1 VSDSRRDQS
10 APSEVV
16 VRSSTGQDWRHYRNL
31 RLQALSSAPTAFG
44 STYSGEAD
52 RSEEFWRGRA
62 GNPRAVLA
70 FAGDVAV
77 GIAVDYDD
85 PDEPAGSRS
94 LVSMF
99 VAPGYRGTGLST
111 LLIDA
116 VAAGAR
122 DDGAAELVLW
132 VTEGNTA
139 ARKRYEH
146 SGFVPTGHT
155 QPLPHD
161 PASTEHR
168 MALDLSATTT
178 PTTRVLTVGID
189 VGGTTI
195 KAALVDAAGPSAVL
209 ARAVAASPEPGPD
222 AGAAVLA
229 AAAALVD
236 ELTQQAVDRGLP
248 APAAVGIAVP
258 GIIDEPAGVAV
269 FASAFGWADEPVRDE
284 LAGRT
289 GLPVAFGHDVR
300 SAGLAEWRI
309 GAGRGSGNV
318 LVVALGTGIGAAV
331 VVDGRL
337 LTAGGYAGQVGHIVV
352 QPDGPLCGCGQR
364 GCVGMLA
371 SARAIHQRYAAAS
384 GRAVADV
391 DGAREVAALVA
402 ARDPVALTVWAAAI
416 VDLVEMLVA
425 VITVLGPSRLV
436 LAGGPSD
443 AGELLVAPVRDGL
456 AAALT
461 FQRRPEVVVA
471 ELGSDAGVLG
481 SALAAADLAARGASA
496 RGAVTRA

>member
-1 VSDSRRDQS
+1 VSDSRRDPS
-10 APSEVV
+10 AASEVTI
-16 VRSSTGQDWRHYRNL
+16 RPATAEDWRRYRDI
-31 RLQALSSAPTAFG
+31 RLQALSSVPAAFG
-44 STYSGEAD
+44 STYSGEVD
-52 RSEEFWRGRA
+52 RTEELWRERA
-62 GNPRAVLA
+62 GNPRALLA
-70 FAGDVAV
+70 FAGDLTV
-77 GIAVDYDD
+77 GIAVGYDD
-85 PDEPAGSRS
+85 PDEPGGSRS

-99 VAPGYRGTGLST
+99 VAPGHRGTGLST
-111 LLIDA
+111 RLIDA

-122 DDGAAELVLW
+122 DDGAQELVLW
-132 VTEGNTA
+132 VTDGNDA
-139 ARKRYEH
+139 ARKRYEY
-146 SGFVPTGHT
+146 SGFVATGHT

-161 PASTEHR
+161 PTATEHR
-168 MALDLSATTT
+168 MALDLSVTELQA
-178 PTTRVLTVGID
+178 TRVVTVGID

-195 KAALVDAAGPSAVL
+195 KAALVDAAAPSILL
-209 ARAVAASPEPGPD
+209 ARAVAPSPEPGPD

-229 AAAALVD
+229 AAVGLVGELRRQAADL
-236 ELTQQAVDRGLP
+236 GLP
-248 APAAVGIAVP
+248 APAAIGIAVP

-269 FASAFGWADEPVRDE
+269 FASAFGWSDEPVRDE
-284 LAGRT
+284 LSRRT

-309 GAGRGSGNV
+309 GAGRGSENV
-318 LVVALGTGIGAAV
+318 LVVALGTGIGSAV

-337 LTAGGYAGQVGHIVV
+337 LTAGGYAGQLGHIVV
-352 QPDGPLCGCGQR
+352 RPDGPLCGCGQR

-384 GRAVADV
+384 GRAVTEV

-402 ARDPVALTVWAAAI
+402 AGDPVALGVWADAI
-416 VDLVEMLVA
+416 ADLVDMLVA
-425 VITVLGPSRLV
+425 VITVLGPRRLV

-443 AGELLVAPVRDGL
+443 AGELLVAPVRDRL

-481 SALAAADLAARGASA
+481 SALAAADVAGRRVRPAPVL
-496 RGAVTRA
+496 

>member
-1 VSDSRRDQS
+1 MSDSRRDPS
-10 APSEVV
+10 APSEVTI
-16 VRSSTGQDWRHYRNL
+16 RPAIAEDWRHYRGI

-44 STYSGEAD
+44 STYAGEIG
-52 RSEEFWRGRA
+52 RTEEFWRGRA
-62 GNPRAVLA
+62 SNPRSLLA
-70 FAGDVAV
+70 FADGVAV
-77 GIAVDYDD
+77 GIAVGFDD

-99 VAPGYRGTGLST
+99 VASAYRGTGLSMR
-111 LLIDA
+111 LIDA

-122 DDGAAELVLW
+122 DDGRSELVLW
-132 VTEGNTA
+132 VTDGNTA

-146 SGFVPTGHT
+146 SGFVATGHL

-161 PASTEHR
+161 PGVMEHR
-168 MALDLSATTT
+168 MALDLSG
-178 PTTRVLTVGID
+178 TRILTVGID

-195 KAALVDAAGPSAVL
+195 KAALVDTAAPSFVL
-209 ARAVAASPEPGPD
+209 ARAVAPSPEPGPA
-222 AGAAVLA
+222 AGGAVLA

-236 ELTQQAVDRGLP
+236 ELRRQAADLGLP

-269 FASAFGWADEPVRDE
+269 FASAFGWSDEPVRDE

-309 GAGRGSGNV
+309 GAGRGSDNV
-318 LVVALGTGIGAAV
+318 LVVALGTGIGSAV

-337 LTAGGYAGQVGHIVV
+337 LTAGGYAGQLGHIVV
-352 QPDGPLCGCGQR
+352 RPDGPLCGCGQR

-384 GRAVADV
+384 GRAVTEV

-402 ARDPVALTVWAAAI
+402 AGDPVALGVWADAI
-416 VDLVEMLVA
+416 ADLVDMLVA
-425 VITVLGPSRLV
+425 VITVLGPRRLV

-443 AGELLVAPVRDGL
+443 AGELLVAPVRDRL

-481 SALAAADLAARGASA
+481 SALAAADLAGRHVSP
-496 RGAVTRA
+496 VPVL

>member
-1 VSDSRRDQS
+1 MIDSRLDES

-16 VRSSTGQDWRHYRNL
+16 VRPSTAQDWRQYRDL

-44 STYSGEAD
+44 STYSGEVD
-52 RSEEFWRGRA
+52 RSEERWRERA
-62 GNPRAVLA
+62 GNPRALLA
-70 FAGDVAV
+70 FADELAV
-77 GIAVDYDD
+77 GIAVGYDD

-99 VAPGYRGTGLST
+99 VIPGYRGTGLAMR
-111 LLIDA
+111 LIDE

-146 SGFVPTGHT
+146 SGFVATGHT

-161 PASTEHR
+161 PALTEHR
-168 MALDLSATTT
+168 MALDLTAVPTM
-178 PTTRVLTVGID
+178 TTRVLTVGLD

-195 KAALVDAAGPSAVL
+195 KGALVDAAAPSVLL

-222 AGAAVLA
+222 AGGAVLA

-236 ELTQQAVDRGLP
+236 DLRGQAAELGVP
-248 APAAVGIAVP
+248 APSAVGIAVP

-269 FASAFGWADEPVRDE
+269 FASAFGWSDEPVRDE
-284 LAGRT
+284 LSARA

-309 GAGRGSGNV
+309 GAGRGSENV

-337 LTAGGYAGQVGHIVV
+337 LTAGGYAGQLGHIVV
-352 QPDGPLCGCGQR
+352 RPDGPLCGCGQR

-371 SARAIHQRYAAAS
+371 SARAIHYRYAAAA

-402 ARDPVALTVWAAAI
+402 AGDAIAVTVWAEAI
-416 VDLVEMLVA
+416 DALVVMLVA
-425 VITVLGPSRLV
+425 AITVLGPRRLV

-443 AGELLVAPVRDGL
+443 AGELLVAPIRDRL
-456 AAALT
+456 AAVLT
-461 FQRRPEVVVA
+461 FQRRPAVVVA

-481 SALAAADLAARGASA
+481 SALAAAGLTARQGRPVEAP
-496 RGAVTRA
+496 